1 MSAESVLHF
10 FMFYGAVFS
19 VIIALGQFVQKKIV
33 TINKIYAVSFFGL
46 GVWLLQICIY
56 SSGLFDS
63 SGIGYYLSIASIP
76 IIFIVPPLMVMRY
89 TWIISSF
96 FDIKKLYYIIFLPS
110 VISLGYI
117 LVPILIKGISCGA
130 SCFPGL
136 PILSDRF
143 YDLSHY
149 DKGLYLLFI
158 IPNIYLITF
167 MLPNLITMAYVWK
180 KKKWHT
186 VPGVSRMGYIFA
198 LSIVVSNVICVYGA
212 FVSLQIVK
220 WAVIIANVAMTF
232 VYLVTQR
239 HPDYNK
245 LLKSE
250 AMKARYERSR
260 IKGLDVHQIIQRLY
274 EIMEDEKA
282 FADEELSLP
291 DLAKELNISTHQL
304 SEILNEH
311 IQKNFN
317 TFVNEFRVKEAQKL
331 LLEEPNRSV
340 LSIGVAVGFN
350 SNTTFCTVFSKMTG
364 MSPKQYRKEH
374 SKK

>member
-1 MSAESVLHF
+1 MSGESVLHF

-19 VIIALGQFVQKKIV
+19 VIIALGQFVQKRNV

-46 GVWLLQICIY
+46 GIWLLQICIY

-63 SGIGYYLSIASIP
+63 SGIGYYVSIAAIP
-76 IIFIVPPLMVMRY
+76 VIFIVPPLMVMRY
-89 TWIISSF
+89 TWIISSL
-96 FDIKKLYYIIFLPS
+96 FDVKKIYYIVFLPS
-110 VISLGYI
+110 VVSLCYI
-117 LVPILIKGISCGA
+117 LVPFFIKGISCCA
-130 SCFPGL
+130 PCFPGL
-136 PILSDRF
+136 PLLSDR
-143 YDLSHY
+143 YYELSLY

-167 MLPNLITMAYVWK
+167 MSPNLITMAYVWN
-180 KKKWHT
+180 KKKWNT
-186 VPGVSRMGYIFA
+186 VPGVSRMGYVFA
-198 LSIVVSNVICVYGA
+198 LSIVVSNAICVYGA
-212 FVSLQIVK
+212 FVSLKIVE
-220 WAVIIANVAMTF
+220 WAVIMANTAMTF

-250 AMKARYERSR
+250 ALKARYERSR
-260 IKGLDVHQIIQRLY
+260 IKGLDVQQIIQRLY

-291 DLAKELNISTHQL
+291 DLARDLNISTHQL

-317 TFVNEFRVKEAQKL
+317 TFVNEFRIEEAKKL
-331 LLEEPNRSV
+331 LLEEPDRSV

-350 SNTTFCTVFSKMTG
+350 SNTTFCTVFSKMVG

-374 SKK
+374 LKK

>member
-1 MSAESVLHF
+1 MSSESVLHF

-33 TINKIYAVSFFGL
+33 TINKLYAVSFFGL
-46 GVWLLQICIY
+46 GIWLLQICIY

-63 SGIGYYLSIASIP
+63 SAIGYYVSIASIP
-76 IIFIVPPLMVMRY
+76 VIFIVPPLMVMRY
-89 TWIISSF
+89 TWIITSL
-96 FDIKKLYYIIFLPS
+96 FDVKKIYYIVLLPS
-110 VISLGYI
+110 IISLFYL
-117 LVPILIKGISCGA
+117 LVPLFIKGISCGSA
-130 SCFPGL
+130 CFPGL
-136 PILSDRF
+136 PLLSDRF
-143 YDLSHY
+143 YELSLY
-149 DKGLYLLFI
+149 DKGVYLLFI

-167 MLPNLITMAYVWK
+167 MLPNLITMAYVWN
-180 KKKWHT
+180 KKKWNT

-198 LSIVVSNVICVYGA
+198 LSIVVSNAICVYGA
-212 FVSLQIVK
+212 FVSLHVVE
-220 WAVIIANVAMTF
+220 WAVIIANTAMTF

-260 IKGLDVHQIIQRLY
+260 IKGLDIQQIIQRLY

-291 DLAKELNISTHQL
+291 DLAKELNISAHQL

-331 LLEEPNRSV
+331 LLEEPDRSI

-364 MSPKQYRKEH
+364 MSPKQYRKEYGE
-374 SKK
+374 K

>member
-1 MSAESVLHF
+1 MNSESVLHF
-10 FMFYGAVFS
+10 FMFFGAVFS
-19 VIIALGQFVQKKIV
+19 VIIALGQLVQKKNV
-33 TINKIYAVSFFGL
+33 TINKIYAFSFFGL
-46 GVWLLQICIY
+46 GIWLFQISMY

-63 SGIGYYLSIASIP
+63 TWVGYYFCLISIP
-76 IIFIVPPLMVMRY
+76 IIFLVPPLMVMRY

-96 FDIKKLYYIIFLPS
+96 FDLKKIYYIVFMPS
-110 VISLGYI
+110 ILSLIYI
-117 LVPILIKGISCGA
+117 IIPLFKQGITCGM

-136 PILSDRF
+136 PILSDKF
-143 YDLSHY
+143 YELSLY
-149 DKGLYLLFI
+149 DKGLYILFI

-167 MLPNLITMAYVWK
+167 MTPNLITMAYVWNK
-180 KKKWHT
+180 KNWNT

-198 LSIVVSNVICVYGA
+198 WSIVISNIVCVYGA
-212 FVSLQIVK
+212 FVSMKIVQ
-220 WAVIIANVAMTF
+220 WAVIMANTAMTG

-260 IKGLDVHQIIQRLY
+260 IKGLDVKEIIQRLY
-274 EIMEDEKA
+274 EIMEEEKA

-331 LLEEPNRSV
+331 LLEEPDRSV

-374 SKK
+374 GKK

>member
-1 MSAESVLHF
+1 MSSESILHF

-19 VIIALGQFVQKKIV
+19 VIIAMGQFVQKKIV
-33 TINKIYAVSFFGL
+33 TINKLYAVSFFGL
-46 GVWLLQICIY
+46 GIWLLQICIY

-63 SGIGYYLSIASIP
+63 SGIGYYVSIASIP
-76 IIFIVPPLMVMRY
+76 VIFIVPPLMVMRY
-89 TWIISSF
+89 TWIISSL
-96 FDIKKLYYIIFLPS
+96 FDIKKIYYIVFLPS
-110 VISLGYI
+110 IISLFYL
-117 LVPILIKGISCGA
+117 LVPLCIKGISCGV

-136 PILSDRF
+136 PLLSDRF
-143 YDLSHY
+143 YELSLY
-149 DKGLYLLFI
+149 DKGVYLLFI

-167 MLPNLITMAYVWK
+167 MLPNLITMAYVWN
-180 KKKWHT
+180 KKKWNV

-198 LSIVVSNVICVYGA
+198 LSIVVSNIICVYGA
-212 FVSLQIVK
+212 FVSLHIVE
-220 WAVIIANVAMTF
+220 WAVIIANTAMTF

-260 IKGLDVHQIIQRLY
+260 IKGLDIQQIIQRLY

-317 TFVNEFRVKEAQKL
+317 TFVNEFRVNEAQKL
-331 LLEEPNRSV
+331 LLEEPDRSI

-364 MSPKQYRKEH
+364 MSPKQYRKEYG
-374 SKK
+374 KK

>member
-1 MSAESVLHF
+1 MSGQSVLNF

-19 VIIALGQFVQKKIV
+19 VIIALGQFVQKRNI

-46 GVWLLQICIY
+46 GIWLLQICIY

-63 SGIGYYLSIASIP
+63 SSIGYYVSIVAIP
-76 IIFIVPPLMVMRY
+76 LIFIVPPLMVMRY
-89 TWIISSF
+89 TWIISSL
-96 FDIKKLYYIIFLPS
+96 FDVKKIYYIVFLPS
-110 VISLGYI
+110 VVSLCYI
-117 LVPILIKGISCGA
+117 LIPIFNKGISCGA
-130 SCFPGL
+130 HCFPGL
-136 PILSDRF
+136 PLLSDR
-143 YDLSHY
+143 YYALSLY

-167 MLPNLITMAYVWK
+167 MSPNLITMAYVWN
-180 KKKWHT
+180 KKKWDA
-186 VPGVSRMGYIFA
+186 VPGVSRMGYVFA
-198 LSIVVSNVICVYGA
+198 LSIVVSNAICVYGA
-212 FVSLQIVK
+212 FVSLKIVE
-220 WAVIIANVAMTF
+220 WAAIMANTAMTF

-250 AMKARYERSR
+250 ALKARYERSR
-260 IKGLDVHQIIQRLY
+260 IKGLDVQQIIQRLY

-291 DLAKELNISTHQL
+291 NLARELNISTHQL

-317 TFVNEFRVKEAQKL
+317 TFINEFRIEEAKKL
-331 LLEEPNRSV
+331 LLEEPDRSV

-350 SNTTFCTVFSKMTG
+350 SNTTFCTVFSKMVG

-374 SKK
+374 LKK

>member
-1 MSAESVLHF
+1 MSSASVLHF
-10 FMFYGAVFS
+10 FMFYGSVFS

-33 TINKIYAVSFFGL
+33 TINKLYAVSFFGL
-46 GVWLLQICIY
+46 GIWLMQICIY

-63 SGIGYYLSIASIP
+63 SAIGYYVSIASIP
-76 IIFIVPPLMVMRY
+76 VIFIVPPLMVMRY
-89 TWIISSF
+89 TWIITSL
-96 FDIKKLYYIIFLPS
+96 FDVKKIYYIVFLPS
-110 VISLGYI
+110 IISIFYL
-117 LVPILIKGISCGA
+117 LLPLCMKGISCGA

-136 PILSDRF
+136 PLLSNSF
-143 YDLSHY
+143 YKLPLY
-149 DKGLYLLFI
+149 DKGVYLLFI

-167 MLPNLITMAYVWK
+167 MLPNLITMAYVWNN
-180 KKKWHT
+180 KKWDA

-198 LSIVVSNVICVYGA
+198 LSIVVSNAICVYGA
-212 FVSLQIVK
+212 FVSLQIVE
-220 WAVIIANVAMTF
+220 WAVIIANTAMTF

-260 IKGLDVHQIIQRLY
+260 IKGLDIQQIIQRLY

-291 DLAKELNISTHQL
+291 DLAKELNISSHQL

-317 TFVNEFRVKEAQKL
+317 TFVNEFRVQEAQKL
-331 LLEEPNRSV
+331 LLEEPDRSI

-364 MSPKQYRKEH
+364 MSPKQYRKEYG
-374 SKK
+374 KK